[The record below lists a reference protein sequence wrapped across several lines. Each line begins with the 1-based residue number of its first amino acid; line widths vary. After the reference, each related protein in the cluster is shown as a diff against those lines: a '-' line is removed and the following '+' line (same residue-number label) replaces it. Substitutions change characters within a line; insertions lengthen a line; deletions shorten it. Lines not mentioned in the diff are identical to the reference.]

1 MFGICFLKQDPL
13 FIWTPYSH
21 SGISGK
27 KLEKGYCLY
36 GGSLLSLYGME
47 RIEQLE
53 VENIDLKFELKQ
65 CKDKELIY
73 LDILNNIQGSLDDL
87 FQREKESDRFRL
99 MEEFDYREAIV
110 NLDKSL
116 KEYKRIYR
124 VNF

>member
-1 MFGICFLKQDPL
+1 
-13 FIWTPYSH
+13 
-21 SGISGK
+21 
-27 KLEKGYCLY
+27 
-36 GGSLLSLYGME
+36 ME

-87 FQREKESDRFRL
+87 FQREKDSDRFRL

-124 VNF
+124 VDF

>member
-1 MFGICFLKQDPL
+1 M
-13 FIWTPYSH
+13 
-21 SGISGK
+21 
-27 KLEKGYCLY
+27 Y

-73 LDILNNIQGSLDDL
+73 LDILNNIQGSLDEL

>member
-1 MFGICFLKQDPL
+1 M
-13 FIWTPYSH
+13 
-21 SGISGK
+21 
-27 KLEKGYCLY
+27 
-36 GGSLLSLYGME
+36 YGME

-87 FQREKESDRFRL
+87 FQREKDSDRFRL

>member
-1 MFGICFLKQDPL
+1 
-13 FIWTPYSH
+13 
-21 SGISGK
+21 
-27 KLEKGYCLY
+27 
-36 GGSLLSLYGME
+36 ME

-99 MEEFDYREAIV
+99 MEEFDYRESLV
-110 NLDKSL
+110 NLDKAL
-116 KEYKRIYR
+116 KEYKRVYKI
-124 VNF
+124 NF

>member
-1 MFGICFLKQDPL
+1 
-13 FIWTPYSH
+13 
-21 SGISGK
+21 
-27 KLEKGYCLY
+27 
-36 GGSLLSLYGME
+36 ME

-73 LDILNNIQGSLDDL
+73 LDILNNIQGSLDEL

-124 VNF
+124 VDF

>member
-1 MFGICFLKQDPL
+1 
-13 FIWTPYSH
+13 
-21 SGISGK
+21 
-27 KLEKGYCLY
+27 
-36 GGSLLSLYGME
+36 ME

-99 MEEFDYREAIV
+99 MEEFDYRDAIV

>member
-1 MFGICFLKQDPL
+1 
-13 FIWTPYSH
+13 
-21 SGISGK
+21 
-27 KLEKGYCLY
+27 
-36 GGSLLSLYGME
+36 ME

-87 FQREKESDRFRL
+87 FQREKDSDRFRF

>member
-1 MFGICFLKQDPL
+1 
-13 FIWTPYSH
+13 
-21 SGISGK
+21 
-27 KLEKGYCLY
+27 
-36 GGSLLSLYGME
+36 ME

-87 FQREKESDRFRL
+87 FQREKENEMLYIVEDI
-99 MEEFDYREAIV
+99 DYRELLV
-110 NLDKSL
+110 NLDNSL

>member
-1 MFGICFLKQDPL
+1 
-13 FIWTPYSH
+13 
-21 SGISGK
+21 
-27 KLEKGYCLY
+27 
-36 GGSLLSLYGME
+36 ME

>member
-1 MFGICFLKQDPL
+1 
-13 FIWTPYSH
+13 
-21 SGISGK
+21 
-27 KLEKGYCLY
+27 
-36 GGSLLSLYGME
+36 ME

-73 LDILNNIQGSLDDL
+73 LDILNNIQGSLDEL

>member
-1 MFGICFLKQDPL
+1 
-13 FIWTPYSH
+13 
-21 SGISGK
+21 
-27 KLEKGYCLY
+27 
-36 GGSLLSLYGME
+36 ME

-124 VNF
+124 VDF